1 MTQSTQENLF
11 NQLEGVLAGND
22 MSRRAEML
30 RRVTDLLIEGSGSFS
45 DEQIGLFDDVM
56 GKLVEHIELAVRA
69 ALGDRLARVSDA
81 PTKIIRTLA
90 FDDAIEVAAPV
101 LEHSVRLND
110 AALVENARSKSQGH
124 LLAISRRSVLTESV
138 TDILVNRGNHQVIAS
153 TIDNRGARFSTSGMS
168 TLVKKSGDNSD
179 LALRVWSRSDIS
191 RQQLVKLFAQAS
203 EIVRATLEAADPRR
217 AALIRSAV
225 AKASEAMQAEVRAV
239 SGNYAQALEHVRT
252 LHSRGQLDEARLH
265 VFVREGNFDKTV
277 VALSLMCGLPVGLIE
292 RALVQSEPEQLLLL
306 AKAIDLSWETVK
318 AMLALQA
325 GRGGLANNRMDQ
337 NFAYFFRLQPKT
349 ARAAL
354 EFYRL
359 RERAHGISVH

>member
-1 MTQSTQENLF
+1 MCR
-11 NQLEGVLAGND
+11 GAPKCCGG
-22 MSRRAEML
+22 SRICLSRA
-30 RRVTDLLIEGSGSFS
+30 
-45 DEQIGLFDDVM
+45 
-56 GKLVEHIELAVRA
+56 RA
-69 ALGDRLARVSDA
+69 AFPTSRSDCSTTSWASWSSTSNLLCVPRSETGLARVSDA

-252 LHSRGQLDEARLH
+252 LHIC
-265 VFVREGNFDKTV
+265 VGNSTRRDCMFSFAKGILDKTV

-337 NFAYFFRLQPKT
+337 NFAYFFP
-349 ARAAL
+349 AAAKNCPG
-354 EFYRL
+354 R
-359 RERAHGISVH
+359 S